1 MTGLDFEDF
10 WDKSPSGHLILAADG
25 RIVSA
30 NATIVGWLRYPRG
43 ALHEKSFADLLT
55 TGGRIHYETHFV
67 PLLRMTGTLEGVTVD
82 MLASD
87 GERLPMFLTA
97 NVKPATSESPE
108 LWRVTAVDASDRRA
122 YEREL
127 LAERRRAE
135 TEHERARAFA
145 ERLRRSLHPP
155 LLSPPPGLEAADHY
169 HTASADDVGG
179 DFYDLFPLSPNTWG
193 FFLGDVAGKG
203 VDAAVVTTLTR
214 YVLRSAAVFDDAPVQ
229 VLQNL
234 NTVLHQQ
241 LGIERHR
248 LCTVVYGNLTPR
260 GAGFDVDLA
269 SAGHLPPLLI
279 AGDGNAYFA
288 DTIGGQAVGM
298 IEDPHIFS
306 SRMHLGPGDTLALYT
321 DGLTEAR
328 VGPGVE
334 RYDDD
339 GALLRFARRQAPASA
354 AEIVDALRGL
364 LDELGAGVEDDAAVL
379 AFGVPRDGDAQAEA
393 GF

>member
-145 ERLRRSLHPP
+145 E
-155 LLSPPPGLEAADHY
+155 
-169 HTASADDVGG
+169 
-179 DFYDLFPLSPNTWG
+179 
-193 FFLGDVAGKG
+193 
-203 VDAAVVTTLTR
+203 
-214 YVLRSAAVFDDAPVQ
+214 
-229 VLQNL
+229 
-234 NTVLHQQ
+234 
-241 LGIERHR
+241 
-248 LCTVVYGNLTPR
+248 
-260 GAGFDVDLA
+260 
-269 SAGHLPPLLI
+269 
-279 AGDGNAYFA
+279 
-288 DTIGGQAVGM
+288 
-298 IEDPHIFS
+298 
-306 SRMHLGPGDTLALYT
+306 
-321 DGLTEAR
+321 
-328 VGPGVE
+328 
-334 RYDDD
+334 
-339 GALLRFARRQAPASA
+339 
-354 AEIVDALRGL
+354 
-364 LDELGAGVEDDAAVL
+364 
-379 AFGVPRDGDAQAEA
+379 
-393 GF
+393 